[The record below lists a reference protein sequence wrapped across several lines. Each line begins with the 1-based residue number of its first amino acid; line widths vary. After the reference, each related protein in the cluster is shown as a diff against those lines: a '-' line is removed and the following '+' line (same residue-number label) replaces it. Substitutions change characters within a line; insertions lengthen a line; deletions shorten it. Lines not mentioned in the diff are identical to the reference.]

1 MLACCVRIRYRG
13 VPRFDIIMQTQCCKY
28 KLDNQSLTET
38 HSEDQSSCSRRSPTV
53 IAMYCV

>member
-13 VPRFDIIMQTQCCKY
+13 VPRFDMQTRCCKY

-38 HSEDQSSCSRRSPTV
+38 HSEDHSSCSRRSPTV